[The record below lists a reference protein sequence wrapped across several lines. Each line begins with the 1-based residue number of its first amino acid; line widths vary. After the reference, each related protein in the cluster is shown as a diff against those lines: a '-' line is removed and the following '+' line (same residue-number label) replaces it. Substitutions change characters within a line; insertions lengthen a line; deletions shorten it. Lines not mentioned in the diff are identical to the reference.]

1 MKKFTRFLVPLLLI
15 VLIIGSIGW
24 YLFVYDRDFTR
35 DMLLQQAR
43 YNDLQGNPKL
53 SSWFYDMAYEHS
65 GQDENVAI
73 ELANQYKADGNYT
86 KAEYTLTNAIN
97 DGPTA
102 ELYTALCKTFV
113 EQDKLLD
120 AVNMLA
126 NISNPEIKEQLDAL
140 RPVSPA
146 ANFEPGFYNQYIQIE
161 LSSSTSTDTVYY
173 STEGEYPSINDPA
186 YSEPFTLPAG
196 ETIIHTI
203 SVGKNGLVS
212 PVSILGYTVGGVI
225 EPAIFMDSTTES
237 AIRSAI
243 GADENEILY
252 TDELWEITEFSVPEN
267 AGTLEDL
274 HLMPYLRSLTIENK
288 TISDLSQLAELSR
301 LETLNFIG
309 CRFEDTKL
317 LTAVAALP
325 NLTSLTLSDCGLSTV
340 ADLAGASKLE
350 YLDLSSNGGLRDLSV
365 LSNMATLKEI
375 YLQHNAVTSVEQL
388 AVLTNLQKLDVSY
401 NAITSLSDIAGCM
414 KLTWLNADGN
424 QIADTSGITS
434 LPLLEKLSLNY
445 NKLTSIQSLGSCA
458 ELKELSFNNNEV
470 RDLSPLSSLAKLEV
484 LDFSYNFVEVLPNWA
499 EDCALR
505 TINGSYN
512 MIQNIDNLAQLDNI
526 CYVYMDY
533 NKILSVDALADC
545 FNLVQVNVFGND
557 IDEVSKLT
565 AHDIIVNYDP
575 T

>member
-1 MKKFTRFLVPLLLI
+1 MNKITRFLVPLLLF

-43 YNDLQGNPKL
+43 YNDLHGNPKL
-53 SSWFYDMAYEHS
+53 SSWFYNLAYEHS

-73 ELANQYKADGNYT
+73 ELANQYKADGNFT

-126 NISNPEIKEQLDAL
+126 NISNPEIKAQLDSI
-140 RPVSPA
+140 RPKAPT
-146 ANFEPGFYNQYIQIE
+146 ANYEPGFYNQYIEVE
-161 LSSSTSTDTVYY
+161 LSSSDSSDTVYY
-173 STEGEYPSINDPA
+173 STKGEYPSIADPA
-186 YSEPFTLPAG
+186 YEAPFALPAG
-196 ETIIHTI
+196 ETVIHTI
-203 SVGKNGLVS
+203 SVAESGLVS
-212 PVSILGYTVGGVI
+212 PVSILGYTVAGVI
-225 EPAIFMDSTTES
+225 EPAIFMDSQMET

-243 GADENEILY
+243 GADESEILY

-267 AGTLEDL
+267 AGSLEDL
-274 HLMPYLRSLTIENK
+274 RLMPYLRSLSIHDQTL
-288 TISDLSQLAELSR
+288 SDLSGLTSLSR
-301 LETLNFIG
+301 LENLNFTG
-309 CRFEDTKL
+309 CRFSDTKL
-317 LTAVAALP
+317 LTTIAALP

-340 ADLAGASKLE
+340 ADLEGAPKLE

-365 LSNMATLKEI
+365 LSGMTTLREV
-375 YLQHNAVTSVEQL
+375 YLQHNAIVSLEQL
-388 AVLTNLQKLDVSY
+388 TTLTNLQKLDVSY
-401 NAITSLSDIAGCM
+401 NAITSLSHIANCV
-414 KLTWLNADGN
+414 KLNWLSADGN
-424 QIADTSGITS
+424 QLTDTIGVSS
-434 LPLLEKLSLNY
+434 LALLENLSLDY
-445 NKLTSIQSLGSCA
+445 NKLSDVSPLASCK

-470 RDLSPLSSLAKLEV
+470 RNLSALGSLLKLEV
-484 LDFSYNFVEVLPNWA
+484 LDFSYNNVEFLPDWQ
-499 EDCALR
+499 EGCALR
-505 TINGSYN
+505 TVNGSYN
-512 MIQNIDNLAQLDNI
+512 MLQSIDSMAILDKI
-526 CYVYMDY
+526 CYIYMDY
-533 NKILSVDALADC
+533 NKLKSVDALADC
-545 FNLVQVNVFGND
+545 YNLVQLNVFGND